1 MKFTIP
7 TWVKILVT
15 IAACIVVVRALLAYG
30 EREYTSGQ
38 QAERAAWLA
47 KENVALTRATN
58 RIKELEEQARAAEVK
73 HGQAMASISAQYQ
86 KDLKNERLAKDRAI
100 DAVRR
105 GELRLYDPGVRATGD
120 NRVGGG
126 QACATDAT
134 TIGRDGATRS
144 QLSQSASEFLLA
156 LASEADE
163 VVRQL
168 TACQAVVAA
177 DHQMKGPE

>member
-7 TWVKILVT
+7 AWVKILAS
-15 IAACIVVVRALLAYG
+15 IAVCIVIVRALLAYG
-30 EREYTSGQ
+30 EHEYTNGQ
-38 QAERAAWLA
+38 QAERTTWLT
-47 KENVALTRATN
+47 KENAALTRANN
-58 RIKELEEQARAAEVK
+58 RIKELEEQARSAEAK

-144 QLSQSASEFLLA
+144 QLSESASEFLLA
-156 LASEADE
+156 LAGEADE

-168 TACQAVVAA
+168 TACQAVVKA
-177 DHQMKGPE
+177 DHQMKGQE